1 MDKATASRS
10 RMQYAKVCVE
20 VSAADVIPETL
31 VLETGPELTVE
42 IPVEVLWKPD
52 QCSQCG
58 VFGNSTTKCLKRPAK
73 QQWVVKGKNVILAI
87 SIVEIGRIK

>member
-1 MDKATASRS
+1 MWSTFCLFFSGGILRNRS
-10 RMQYAKVCVE
+10 
-20 VSAADVIPETL
+20 ILWIFPETL